1 MLIHTQQT
9 NRAVAAPRGAAT
21 HPRMKASVIAALRQL
36 VIARGTF
43 LEAEE
48 DHVDFLEIQ
57 LGFDPQIR
65 HRRKGARY
73 AV

>member
-1 MLIHTQQT
+1 M
-9 NRAVAAPRGAAT
+9 
-21 HPRMKASVIAALRQL
+21 IAALRQL

-57 LGFDPQIR
+57 LGFDPQNQ
-65 HRRKGARY
+65 HRRRQHGLHAKGDTAIY
-73 AV
+73 AKR

>member
-1 MLIHTQQT
+1 
-9 NRAVAAPRGAAT
+9 
-21 HPRMKASVIAALRQL
+21 VIAALRQL

-57 LGFDPQIR
+57 LGFDPQNR
-65 HRRKGARY
+65 HRRAPGLHGISGAL
-73 AV
+73 AAS